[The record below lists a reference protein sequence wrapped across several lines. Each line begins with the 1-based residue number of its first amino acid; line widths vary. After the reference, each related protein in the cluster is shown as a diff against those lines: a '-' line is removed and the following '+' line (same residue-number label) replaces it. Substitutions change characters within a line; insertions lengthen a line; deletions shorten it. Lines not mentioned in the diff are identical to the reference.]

1 MEVKRGGTKME
12 YILLL
17 CSVLCAGLKSVF
29 SKVSNGCLDEKNNI
43 YTFNLFLFLTGGVIF
58 LTIGWKDIF
67 PLHWQMVVLAVAYA
81 FFTLSSQILL
91 MQATKH
97 GDVAL
102 TSMFY
107 SSGFLV
113 PIAFSA
119 IVYEEKIL
127 LRQYIGMALLLI
139 SFAVGVKLQR
149 KNADAEKKNNSVSLK
164 WLIFA
169 VLAMLAA
176 GSVAVIQKVFRMSA
190 QKDRM
195 YGFLVI
201 AFTLMVLTTLIIMPK
216 KRSKPKKGFYR
227 TAVIIGLCMAGA
239 NILNLYLSGVL
250 PSVIVFS
257 VLNGGAIVSSAL
269 FARALVKEKLSIRK
283 KIGVALAIASIL
295 LIAC

>member
-1 MEVKRGGTKME
+1 MKYV
-12 YILLL
+12 LLL

-29 SKVSNGCLDEKNNI
+29 SKKSNDCLDEKNNI
-43 YTFNLFLFLTGGVIF
+43 YTFNLFLFLTGGIIF
-58 LTIGWKDIF
+58 LVLGWREIF
-67 PLHWQMVVLAVAYA
+67 PLRLETLILAVLYA

-113 PIAFSA
+113 PIIFSA
-119 IVYEEKIL
+119 FAYGEYPI
-127 LRQYIGMALLLI
+127 LRQYIGIAILLV
-139 SFAVGVKLQR
+139 SFAVGVKV
-149 KNADAEKKNNSVSLK
+149 KNGGVSLK
-164 WLIFA
+164 WLMYA
-169 VLAMLAA
+169 VSAMLAA

-190 QKDRM
+190 QKNQM

-201 AFTLMVLTTLIIMPK
+201 SFAIMVFATLIIMPK
-216 KRSKPKKGFYR
+216 KRPKPKKGFYQ
-227 TAVIIGLCMAGA
+227 TAIIIGLCMAGA

-257 VLNGGAIVSSAL
+257 VLNGGAIVSSAV
-269 FARALVKEKLSIRK
+269 FARVLVKEKLSVRK
-283 KIGVALAIASIL
+283 KIGVALAIGSIL

>member
-1 MEVKRGGTKME
+1 ME
-12 YILLL
+12 YALLL

-29 SKVSNGCLDEKNNI
+29 SKKSNDCLDENNNI
-43 YTFNLFLFLTGGVIF
+43 YTFNLFLFLTGGIIF
-58 LTIGWKDIF
+58 LALGWQEIF
-67 PLHWQMVVLAVAYA
+67 PLRTEMVIMAVLYA

-113 PIAFSA
+113 PIIFSA
-119 IVYEEKIL
+119 IVYNEKIL
-127 LRQYIGMALLLI
+127 LRQYFGIAILLI
-139 SFAVGVKLQR
+139 SFAIGVKIR
-149 KNADAEKKNNSVSLK
+149 GRNHTENAILEGKKQNYVSLK

-169 VLAMLAA
+169 VSAMLAA
-176 GSVAVIQKVFRMSA
+176 GCVAVIQKAFRMSA
-190 QKDRM
+190 HKDRM

-201 AFTLMVLTTLIIMPK
+201 AFALMVLAMLIIMPK
-216 KRSKPKKGFYR
+216 KRSKPKKGFYQ
-227 TAVIIGLCMAGA
+227 TAILIGLCMAGA

-250 PSVIVFS
+250 LSVIVFS
-257 VLNGGAIVSSAL
+257 VLNGGAIVSSAV
-269 FARALVKEKLSIRK
+269 FARILVKEKLSVRK
-283 KIGVALAIASIL
+283 KIGVALAICSIL

>member
-1 MEVKRGGTKME
+1 MKYV
-12 YILLL
+12 LLL

-29 SKVSNGCLDEKNNI
+29 SKKSNDCLDEKNNI
-43 YTFNLFLFLTGGVIF
+43 YTFNLFLFLTGGIIF
-58 LTIGWKDIF
+58 LVLGWREIF
-67 PLHWQMVVLAVAYA
+67 PLRWETLILAVLYA

-113 PIAFSA
+113 PIIFSA
-119 IVYEEKIL
+119 FAYGEYPI
-127 LRQYIGMALLLI
+127 LRQYIGIAILLVA
-139 SFAVGVKLQR
+139 FAVGVKV
-149 KNADAEKKNNSVSLK
+149 KNGGVSLK
-164 WLIFA
+164 WLLYA
-169 VLAMLAA
+169 VSAMLAA
-176 GSVAVIQKVFRMSA
+176 GSVAVIQKVFRMSE
-190 QKDRM
+190 QKNQM

-201 AFTLMVLTTLIIMPK
+201 SFAIMVLATLIIMPK
-216 KRSKPKKGFYR
+216 KRPKPKKGFYQ
-227 TAVIIGLCMAGA
+227 TAIIIGLCMAGA

-257 VLNGGAIVSSAL
+257 VLNGGAIVSSAV
-269 FARALVKEKLSIRK
+269 FARILVKEKLSVRK
-283 KIGVALAIASIL
+283 KIGVALAIGSIL

>member
-1 MEVKRGGTKME
+1 MK
-12 YILLL
+12 YALLL

-29 SKVSNGCLDEKNNI
+29 SKKSNSYLDETNNI

-58 LTIGWKDIF
+58 LALGWDEIF
-67 PLHWQMVVLAVAYA
+67 PIKFETFILAVLYA
-81 FFTLSSQILL
+81 GFTLSSQILL

-113 PIAFSA
+113 PIVFSA
-119 IVYEEKIL
+119 FVYAEYPI
-127 LRQYIGMALLLI
+127 LRQYIGMAILVI
-139 SFAVGVKLQR
+139 SFAIGVKIQGR
-149 KNADAEKKNNSVSLK
+149 NKKTKDENGDKNSAVSLK

-169 VLAMLAA
+169 ISAMLAA
-176 GSVAVIQKVFRMSA
+176 GCVAVIQKVFRMSE
-190 QKDRM
+190 QKDHM
-195 YGFLVI
+195 YGFLVLSFFFMI
-201 AFTLMVLTTLIIMPK
+201 ITTLIIMPK
-216 KRSKPKKGFYR
+216 KRMKPKKGFYS
-227 TAVIIGLCMAGA
+227 TAIIIGLCMAGA

-257 VLNGGAIVSSAL
+257 VLNGGAIVSSAV
-269 FARALVKEKLSIRK
+269 FARVLVKEKLSIRK
-283 KIGVALAIASIL
+283 KIGVFLAIGSIL

>member
-1 MEVKRGGTKME
+1 MKYV
-12 YILLL
+12 LLL

-29 SKVSNGCLDEKNNI
+29 SKKSNDYLDEKNNI
-43 YTFNLFLFLTGGVIF
+43 YTFNLFLFLTGGIIF
-58 LTIGWKDIF
+58 LVLGWREIF
-67 PLHWQMVVLAVAYA
+67 PLRWETLILAVLYA

-113 PIAFSA
+113 PIIFSA
-119 IVYEEKIL
+119 FAYGEYPI
-127 LRQYIGMALLLI
+127 LRQYIGIAILLVA
-139 SFAVGVKLQR
+139 FAVGVKV
-149 KNADAEKKNNSVSLK
+149 KNGGVSLK
-164 WLIFA
+164 WLLYA
-169 VLAMLAA
+169 VSAMLAA
-176 GSVAVIQKVFRMSA
+176 GSVAVIQKVFRMSE
-190 QKDRM
+190 QKNQM

-201 AFTLMVLTTLIIMPK
+201 SFAIMVLATLIIMPK
-216 KRSKPKKGFYR
+216 KRPKPKKGFYQ
-227 TAVIIGLCMAGA
+227 TAIIIGLCMAGA

-257 VLNGGAIVSSAL
+257 VLNGGAIVSSAV
-269 FARALVKEKLSIRK
+269 FARILVKEKLSVRK
-283 KIGVALAIASIL
+283 KIGVALAIGSIL